1 MLTLPRLCV
10 GRVKLSVM
18 RAHTHTPQAHSSTR
32 HLFPLTVSAH
42 SRLLM
47 LHKFCI
53 IIKMVKPFVVYL
65 YGLSVSVC
73 WVCCRNITLLVSVLT
88 AGLWQS

>member
-32 HLFPLTVSAH
+32 HLFPPHCVCSFSSVNASQILHYNKDGETLCCLFIRTF
-42 SRLLM
+42 RLCVLGM
-47 LHKFCI
+47 L
-53 IIKMVKPFVVYL
+53 
-65 YGLSVSVC
+65 
-73 WVCCRNITLLVSVLT
+73 
-88 AGLWQS
+88 